1 MNTNTIAAGLCQCG
15 CGQPAPVA
23 KRNDATHNMVKGQPC
38 RYIKGHQP
46 NQWPR
51 KRSTVQ
57 KAVVQEVYVGGF
69 LDSVEPDPG
78 PAYGYYLKRPVLLAD
93 ARVLTVF
100 DHLWRIYGPTSAVR
114 YARIMS
120 TPRSADPR
128 YEARASTENQ
138 HGYN

>member
-1 MNTNTIAAGLCQCG
+1 MAIIPIGLCQCG
-15 CGQPAPVA
+15 CNQAAPVA
-23 KRNDATHNMVKGQPC
+23 KRNDSIHNMVRGQPL

-78 PAYGYYLKRPVLLAD
+78 PAYGYYLKRPV
-93 ARVLTVF
+93 VLTVF
-100 DHLWRIYGPTSAVR
+100 DRLWRIYGPTAAVR
-114 YARIMS
+114 YARVMS
-120 TPRSADPR
+120 TPRPTDPR